1 MRLLYFGWVRARI
14 GISGETLEPPANVID
29 VYVNHL
35 RKKIDKNFSTKL
47 LHTLRGVGYVMK
59 V

>member
-35 RKKIDKNFSTKL
+35 RKKIDKNYSKKL
-47 LHTLRGVGYVMK
+47 VHTLRGVGYVMK
-59 V
+59 E